1 MYAVVLTYRQI
12 TTETNQLVSC
22 RRRATDTIDRRFCFD
37 VTLGTSDKN
46 STLTLQALSDDDM
59 QAWLQAMDGKEPVTP
74 ADSCHRLLY
83 RFSSRCSV
91 WMLHFVSFL
100 ASGQN
105 KFSNSM
111 AALLVISSGL
121 DYPIGPLGTRY
132 TIF

>member
-74 ADSCHRLLY
+74 ADSCRRLLCPVHVAQ
-83 RFSSRCSV
+83 FGFCI
-91 WMLHFVSFL
+91 
-100 ASGQN
+100 
-105 KFSNSM
+105 
-111 AALLVISSGL
+111 LLVFGFWPEQVLEFDGGFHYFVIWC
-121 DYPIGPLGTRY
+121 
-132 TIF
+132 TI

>member
-1 MYAVVLTYRQI
+1 MYADLFAYCQI

-74 ADSCHRLLY
+74 TDSCRRLLCL
-83 RFSSRCSV
+83 FSSRCSV
-91 WMLHFVSFL
+91 WILHFVSFWLL
-100 ASGQN
+100 ARTS
-105 KFSNSM
+105 FRIRWR
-111 AALLVISSGL
+111 LYLSSRQAW
-121 DYPIGPLGTRY
+121 ITQ
-132 TIF
+132 

>member
-59 QAWLQAMDGKEPVTP
+59 QAWLQAMDGKEPVTQP
-74 ADSCHRLLY
+74 TCRRLLY
-83 RFSSRCSV
+83 LFSSRCSV
-91 WMLHFVSFL
+91 WILHFVSFWLL
-100 ASGQN
+100 ARTSSRIRWRLSL
-105 KFSNSM
+105 FCH
-111 AALLVISSGL
+111 LVYYL
-121 DYPIGPLGTRY
+121 TQATQMVCL
-132 TIF
+132 